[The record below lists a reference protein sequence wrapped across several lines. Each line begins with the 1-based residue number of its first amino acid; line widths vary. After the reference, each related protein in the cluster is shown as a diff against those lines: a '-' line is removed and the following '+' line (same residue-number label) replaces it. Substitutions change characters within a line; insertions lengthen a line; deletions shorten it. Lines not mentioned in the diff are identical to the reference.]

1 MSQCAAGCRDCVSPD
16 SSLWFCPVWMWMWRI
31 LGLWVESPL
40 WCVAQRF
47 GSVQLESCNVHVGWA
62 QSGITESE
70 SLSSEPRKARNT
82 QGVFPFTACHAHGQQ
97 GALPFPFHPLLSQ
110 PSCFSQ
116 VLVNLND
123 INDNC
128 PTFPRPYEGPFDV
141 TEGQPGPR
149 VWTFLAHDG
158 DSGPSGQVEYSI
170 IAGDPLGEW
179 GHGVSPVP
187 LAAPWRSLA
196 RRGAGRKRFRKAIL
210 PPSWACRHQEIL
222 FEQQET

>member
-1 MSQCAAGCRDCVSPD
+1 MSGEPKNPEIQE
-16 SSLWFCPVWMWMWRI
+16 LFCHPHLPMLTASRV
-31 LGLWVESPL
+31 
-40 WCVAQRF
+40 
-47 GSVQLESCNVHVGWA
+47 
-62 QSGITESE
+62 
-70 SLSSEPRKARNT
+70 
-82 QGVFPFTACHAHGQQ
+82 VFPSPST
-97 GALPFPFHPLLSQ
+97 PLLSQ
-110 PSCFSQ
+110 PSCFSPWLQ

-179 GHGVSPVP
+179 GHGVSPLP
-187 LAAPWRSLA
+187 LAVPWKSLA
-196 RRGAGRKRFRKAIL
+196 RRSAGRKRFRKAIL
-210 PPSWACRHQEIL
+210 PPSSACRHQEIL
-222 FEQQET
+222 F